1 MGTERVGLSRL
12 ARLRRNSIVGL
23 PTPRTTDNS
32 LTEMVRAVRFASQK
46 ILPLFVLTLLRTI
59 RGVKDRTLGSDLTVD
74 RKKVFIYTQQ

>member
-1 MGTERVGLSRL
+1 
-12 ARLRRNSIVGL
+12 
-23 PTPRTTDNS
+23 
-32 LTEMVRAVRFASQK
+32 MVRAVRFASQK